1 MAPVHL
7 PANGSSPAL
16 KNGEGVVKGVPGN
29 RKDVCRR
36 TFARVYHE
44 MRSKDFFELGNGSDV
59 GTALQSSKL
68 RSQKRTIIRRPKEID
83 QEELSAGLEERSDG
97 VELGREQLV
106 VDVVKTTVREDV
118 IVRSGRVKLGAR
130 RKKLSAGIAASGE
143 LHRSPID
150 VETEI
155 AQSQARNRR
164 IEKPRA
170 AAEIQ

>member
-16 KNGEGVVKGVPGN
+16 KNGQGVVKGVPRN

-68 RSQKRTIIRRPKEID
+68 RP
-83 QEELSAGLEERSDG
+83 
-97 VELGREQLV
+97 
-106 VDVVKTTVREDV
+106 
-118 IVRSGRVKLGAR
+118 
-130 RKKLSAGIAASGE
+130 
-143 LHRSPID
+143 
-150 VETEI
+150 
-155 AQSQARNRR
+155 
-164 IEKPRA
+164 
-170 AAEIQ
+170 